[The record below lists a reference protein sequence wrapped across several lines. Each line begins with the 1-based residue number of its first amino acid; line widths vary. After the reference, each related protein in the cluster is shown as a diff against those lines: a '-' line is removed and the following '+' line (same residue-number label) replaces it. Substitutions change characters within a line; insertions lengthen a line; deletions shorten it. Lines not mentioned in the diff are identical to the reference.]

1 MHGWLTTR
9 DHVYLPKVIPIN
21 FSQPSLSSWGLSG
34 HWQLGCRCLG
44 FLSQTPLEQKA
55 ATFVYPSNT
64 SAQIPPSH
72 SCILQTL
79 PLQHASLPT
88 STGLPLLSSHP
99 TSAALEAA
107 AQRPASGAGPELATG
122 PDPRTRCR
130 QTSCRGGGGPRTQHR
145 RLGSRHAGTRWQRVH
160 SSPGRLRQ
168 WVHHHSFASGC

>member
-1 MHGWLTTR
+1 M
-9 DHVYLPKVIPIN
+9 
-21 FSQPSLSSWGLSG
+21 
-34 HWQLGCRCLG
+34 G

-122 PDPRTRCR
+122 PDPRTRR
-130 QTSCRGGGGPRTQHR
+130 HQTSCRGGGGPRTQHR

-168 WVHHHSFASGC
+168 WVRHHSFASGC